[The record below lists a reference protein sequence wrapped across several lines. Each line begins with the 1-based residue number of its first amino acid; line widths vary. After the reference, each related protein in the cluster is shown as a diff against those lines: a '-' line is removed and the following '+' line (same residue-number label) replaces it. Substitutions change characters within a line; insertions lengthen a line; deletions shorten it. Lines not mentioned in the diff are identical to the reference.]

1 MSENLEQT
9 LKKEIFIKAST
20 MDLYRL
26 CANKVF
32 NDDFETRR
40 VRFRNC
46 LQKSNLLSQLE
57 LERNQA
63 LNTQSNNN

>member
-9 LKKEIFIKAST
+9 IKKEIFVKAST

-26 CANKVF
+26 CARKVL
-32 NDDFETRR
+32 NEDFEKRR
-40 VRFRNC
+40 QMFSNC

-57 LERNQA
+57 LQREG
-63 LNTQSNNN
+63 LNTQPNSN